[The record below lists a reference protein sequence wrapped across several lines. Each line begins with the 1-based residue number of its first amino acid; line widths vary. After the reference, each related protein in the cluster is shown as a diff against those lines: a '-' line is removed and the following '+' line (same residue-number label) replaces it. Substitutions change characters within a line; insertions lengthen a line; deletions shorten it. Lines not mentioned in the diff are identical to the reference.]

1 MDMSV
6 RSYSNSRTV
15 VIKDLKENMEMNH
28 GKKAEEARIR
38 HKGKCNCF
46 VYMEI
51 GKHSHTI

>member
-1 MDMSV
+1 MSV
-6 RSYSNSRTV
+6 RSYSNNRTV